1 MARLRIENILCPTD
15 FSMFSARAVRHA
27 GALAQRFGARLTVLH
42 VWAPYATSPLHAPAT
57 IASNWELRTRID
69 DEMRAFVESAVHD
82 SATVKTVVREG
93 EPWREIQ
100 AMAEQLPADL
110 LVMGTHGRGGF
121 EHLLLGSVTE
131 KILRRA
137 PCPVLSVCHE
147 EGRTWEAP
155 GLIRRILCATDLS
168 ASSNPAMK
176 FALALA
182 QEHKA
187 TLILVHV
194 VEALAPG
201 ATRTPGNARDR
212 SAAPADRVAG
222 TESVESDD
230 PVKSADRLQDR
241 ETSSRW
247 PRASRNPPARCRGVR
262 RHDRDGSAPSRHAG
276 ARGVRFHV
284 AACRPGSDVPRSDG
298 APTFWGRRRAATEI
312 CNETR
317 QGTWIASR

>member
-194 VEALAPG
+194 VEALAPSG
-201 ATRTPGNARDR
+201 DPDYLVMPETEALRQRIESLARNRLSRTTLLNPRTGCKIVR
-212 SAAPADRVAG
+212 RVVGGRAHR
-222 TESVESDD
+222 EILRLAVEE
-230 PVKSADRLQDR
+230 SADMI
-241 ETSSRW
+241 
-247 PRASRNPPARCRGVR
+247 VM
-262 RHDRDGSAPSRHAG
+262 G
-276 ARGVRFHV
+276 ARPHATLAHAVFGSTSQHVVREATCPVLTVRPLFG
-284 AACRPGSDVPRSDG
+284 AAGGRQPRSV
-298 APTFWGRRRAATEI
+298 TKRVRAH
-312 CNETR
+312 
-317 QGTWIASR
+317 G

>member
-1 MARLRIENILCPTD
+1 MARIRIEHILCPTD

-27 GALAQRFGARLTVLH
+27 SALAQRFGARLTVLH
-42 VWAPYATSPLHAPAT
+42 VWAPYATSPLHTPAM
-57 IASNWELRTRID
+57 ILANQDLRALID
-69 DEMRAFVESAVHD
+69 DEMRAFVESAVQD
-82 SATVKTVVREG
+82 GATVKTVVREG

-168 ASSNPAMK
+168 ASSNSAMK

-187 TLILVHV
+187 TLIMVHV
-194 VEALAPG
+194 VEALAPSG
-201 ATRTPGNARDR
+201 DPEYMTMPETEALRQRIESLARNHLSRTMLESPRARCEIVE
-212 SAAPADRVAG
+212 RVVGGRAHR
-222 TESVESDD
+222 EILRIAVEE
-230 PVKSADRLQDR
+230 SADMI
-241 ETSSRW
+241 
-247 PRASRNPPARCRGVR
+247 VM
-262 RHDRDGSAPSRHAG
+262 G
-276 ARGVRFHV
+276 ARPHAALAQAVFGSTSHHVVREATCPVLTVRPLSPLMRGRQPKAV
-284 AACRPGSDVPRSDG
+284 AK
-298 APTFWGRRRAATEI
+298 RARAH
-312 CNETR
+312 
-317 QGTWIASR
+317 G